1 MKKLASAFL
10 AAALMAGSANANIIS
25 LFETQRN
32 TDFVSAG
39 VGGLRGT
46 GTGTISLSGVSGT
59 VNRVY
64 LYWHGPTNST
74 DPLFNATITFNGTT
88 ITGENIGFSD
98 DNFWGQANS
107 QAYRADVTALV
118 AGDGAYTIAGL
129 SANNSNGAS
138 LLAFF
143 DDGDATNNRDIV
155 LFDGNDANFPNTFD
169 PNGWN
174 IALNNIAYSG
184 GTAGLQLHVSD
195 GQNFGPNDD
204 GTLTING
211 SAFASGGLFQGNS
224 TPATPGTSV
233 ANGSL
238 WDISNFDLTALF
250 TLGIN
255 NLTVSL
261 NALND
266 ALSAIVAAVN
276 LPAGAAPPDPDPI
289 PVPPAALLLLTG
301 AGALAGL
308 RRRRQAAK

>member
-1 MKKLASAFL
+1 MKKLAASLL
-10 AAALMAGSANANIIS
+10 ATALMTGAAHANIIS
-25 LFETQRN
+25 FFQTQRD

-46 GTGTISLSGVSGT
+46 GTGEIVLSGVSGT

-74 DPLFNATITFNGTT
+74 DPNFNATITFNGVT

-98 DNFWGQANS
+98 DNFWGQLNS

-118 AGDGAYTIAGL
+118 GGDGDYTIAGL
-129 SANNSNGAS
+129 SPDNTNGAS

-143 DDGDATNNRDIV
+143 DDGDDSNNRDVV
-155 LFDGNDANFPNTFD
+155 LFDGNDANFDNAFD
-169 PNGWN
+169 PIGWD
-174 IALNNIAYSG
+174 IALNNILYG
-184 GTAGLQLHVSD
+184 GGDVELQLHVSD

-204 GTLTING
+204 GTLMING
-211 SAFASGGLFQGNS
+211 SAFASGGLFQGDS

-233 ANGSL
+233 GNGSL
-238 WDISNFDLTALF
+238 WDIRNFDLTALF

-255 NLTVSL
+255 NLSVGL
-261 NALND
+261 DAVND
-266 ALSAIVAAVN
+266 ALSAIVAAIN

-301 AGALAGL
+301 AGVMTAL
-308 RRRRQAAK
+308 RRRKKTD